1 LIQVKPAS
9 SAGIV
14 FSAIGL
20 FFFACDRVVALRA
33 ESDGRREV
41 AVVVHVG
48 DLI

>member
-20 FFFACDRVVALRA
+20 FFFACDRVALRA
-33 ESDGRREV
+33 ESEGRREV
-41 AVVVHVG
+41 AIVVHVG